1 MSVVEKL
8 DQIMDFLKQLKPVL
22 ENLLK
27 DSENQ
32 NAIAAKIINEI
43 SNEMKKC
50 HCNKEI
56 LDAINQEKSLVPKTQ
71 SSEPKETTSG
81 LAKYTWPNY
90 GVGNAELGS
99 SGNPDALQWPS
110 MEPVSK
116 DKS

>member
-22 ENLLK
+22 ENLQK
-27 DSENQ
+27 DAENQ
-32 NAIAAKIINEI
+32 NAIAAKIIKDLTD
-43 SNEMKKC
+43 EMHKC

-56 LDAINQEKSLVPKTQ
+56 LDAIKNQEKTLVPKTQ
-71 SSEPKETTSG
+71 SSEPEGTTSG

-90 GVGNAELGS
+90 RVGNAELGS

-110 MEPVSK
+110 MEPISK
-116 DKS
+116 KP